1 MQLILCR
8 LQQLSVNGEILLDL
22 EEGDLDLDDFP
33 NAQKFHWRQ
42 FWRKLSHIKNQS
54 FVNSQPME
62 LEPKTVKTKPAPN
75 PQSMELERKEADWQ
89 PGPANEKCVSG

>member
-1 MQLILCR
+1 M
-8 LQQLSVNGEILLDL
+8 SVNGEILLDL

-42 FWRKLSHIKNQS
+42 FWRKLSNIKNQS

-62 LEPKTVKTKPAPN
+62 LEPKTKSVKTKPEPN
-75 PQSMELERKEADWQ
+75 PQSMELKRKEKNDRQ
-89 PGPANEKCVSG
+89 PGTTNEKCVYG